1 MKVLFC
7 QLRSGSGKV
16 VQEFYEELSEI
27 WKGSPATEMLSFGI
41 KSLDQ
46 QGNVGNERPIT
57 PSSSIVTDS
66 SLCESD
72 NKDSTCEDRDND
84 VDEKL
89 GGFCCLFDFVC
100 SYLLPTVCLY

>member
-46 QGNVGNERPIT
+46 HGNVGNERPIT

-72 NKDSTCEDRDND
+72 NEDSTCEDREND
-84 VDEKL
+84 VDENL
-89 GGFCCLFDFVC
+89 GGFCCLFDFV
-100 SYLLPTVCLY
+100 